1 MPRIATID
9 LDQAMRRV
17 QRRNRGSDERAPFR
31 EAIANLTA
39 EWIIEVEP
47 DEGET
52 LRKLKLTAT
61 RAAKEVNRAVGYG
74 ESESGTLLVW
84 LEAKRRRTRR
94 RKKAANTG

>member
-1 MPRIATID
+1 MPQIATID
-9 LDQAMRRV
+9 LDQARRRL
-17 QRRNRGSDERAPFR
+17 RRGNRGIDTRAPFR

-84 LEAKRRRTRR
+84 LESKPRRTRR
-94 RKKAANTG
+94 RKKVATTG